1 MKHSFILKIDEISID
16 EISILINILLDNRI
30 KFHVLK
36 SDNKVIKNMNEKI
49 VKFKIDYEKS
59 CENLIGEIYDVKIKN
74 DFLEQKN
81 KKYKEVID
89 KALELNEKVINMR
102 EQGFSYE
109 QYKPYLL
116 KQHNMLKEV
125 KDK

>member
-1 MKHSFILKIDEISID
+1 MSKESKIIKDLKERNYKLATQYRYKDIRCAS
-16 EISILINILLDNRI
+16 
-30 KFHVLK
+30 
-36 SDNKVIKNMNEKI
+36 
-49 VKFKIDYEKS
+49 
-59 CENLIGEIYDVKIKN
+59 
-74 DFLEQKN
+74 LEQKN
-81 KKYKEVID
+81 KKYEEVID
-89 KALELNEKVINMR
+89 KVLELNEKVINMR